1 MRKWWLESVRD
12 APSEEAHRRLVRSN
26 AHTAVQIET
35 VYAVPAGG
43 ADGEPWSLDERF
55 LQEAH
60 HTQYGRPWILGRH
73 VFDFLV
79 ESGLRPEH
87 RLCDFGCGALRLG
100 VWTIPYLDAGHY
112 FGIDSHLES
121 LEAAAAYEIPL
132 HALEVKRPRLLW
144 SQDFAFSH
152 FGAQFDWV
160 VDFSS
165 SQKVDPPELPRL
177 FGELV
182 ASLAPGGRFLTAPR
196 LSAPLE
202 SYAEWG
208 LTLVREVEQDASTLR
223 GHDCRSATTWWEFE
237 RTPGAGSDPAGV

>member
-35 VYAVPAGG
+35 VEAVPAGG

-73 VFDFLV
+73 MFDFLV

-182 ASLAPGGRFLTAPR
+182 ASLATRRPVPDRTAAVSAAGIVRRVGPDARARSRAGRSDAARPR
-196 LSAPLE
+196 LPLRDDVV
-202 SYAEWG
+202 G
-208 LTLVREVEQDASTLR
+208 VHTDM
-223 GHDCRSATTWWEFE
+223 TT
-237 RTPGAGSDPAGV
+237 SKD

>member
-12 APSEEAHRRLVRSN
+12 APPEEAHQRLARSN
-26 AHTAVQIET
+26 ANTAVKIET
-35 VYAVPAGG
+35 V
-43 ADGEPWSLDERF
+43 DGIASHDGPWQIDERF

-60 HTQYGRPWILGRH
+60 HNQYGRPWILGRYM
-73 VFDFLV
+73 FAFLV

-100 VWTIPYLDAGHY
+100 VWTIPYLEAGHY

-132 HALEVKRPRLLW
+132 HALEAKRPRLLW
-144 SQDFAFSH
+144 SQGFAFSY
-152 FGAQFDWV
+152 FGSQFDWV

-196 LSAPLE
+196 LSAPLDQ
-202 SYAEWG
+202 YAEWG
-208 LTLVREVEQDASTLR
+208 LTLVREVEQDAPELR
-223 GHDCRSATTWWEFE
+223 GHDFPSTTTWWEFQSS
-237 RTPGAGSDPAGV
+237 RSTV